1 MTYPTISHFIES
13 LTGIFIPLPIQTFGF
28 FIVLAFITGAHFIK
42 SGFVKLEKEKIF
54 KSISIENRKNKIEI
68 FFDYFINGLMAFF
81 FGYKITYIL
90 QNYTLFSESPQSVL
104 LSSNGNTLL
113 GLVLL
118 VISIIYIYYN
128 NKKHKPTTIQVLP
141 SELSWNFMFVAAIS
155 GIIGA
160 KLFAVLEDIPYLLQ
174 DPISALFSFSGL
186 TFYGGLIMGT
196 ICVIIYAKKHHISI
210 PRLADVFAPALIL
223 AYGIGRLGCHFSG
236 DGDWGII
243 SNMSNKP
250 FLFPEWLWGY
260 NFPHNVIET
269 GVKIENCVGKYC
281 HELPYLVY
289 PTSLYEATF
298 GIMAFL
304 FLWHL
309 RKYISIPGILF
320 CIYLILNGLERFLI
334 EFIRVTDKYNIIG
347 LELTQAQVI
356 AILLI
361 IIGAVGIFFLKKKG
375 DSNELI

>member
-1 MTYPTISHFIES
+1 MTYPTISHLIES
-13 LTGIFIPLPIQTFGF
+13 LTGFFIPLPIQTFGF
-28 FIVLAFITGAHFIK
+28 FIVLAFITGAYFIK
-42 SGFVKLEKEKIF
+42 AGFLKLEKEKIF
-54 KSISIENRKNKIEI
+54 KPISVKNKKNKMEI

-81 FGYKITYIL
+81 FGYKIIYIQ
-90 QNYTLFSESPQSVL
+90 QNYSLFSESPQSVL
-104 LSSNGNTLL
+104 LSHEGNIIIGL
-113 GLVLL
+113 GCLVTS
-118 VISIIYIYYN
+118 VIYIYYS
-128 NKKHKPTTIQVLP
+128 NKKIEPKTIQILP
-141 SELSWNFMFVAAIS
+141 SQLSWNFMFVAAIS

-174 DPISALFSFSGL
+174 NPISALFSFSGL
-186 TFYGGLIMGT
+186 TFYGGLIIGT
-196 ICVIIYAKKHHISI
+196 ICVILYAKKHQISI

-250 FLFPEWLWGY
+250 FLFPDWFWGY

-269 GVKIENCVGKYC
+269 GVKIEDCIGKYC

-289 PTSLYEATF
+289 PTSLYEASF
-298 GIMAFL
+298 GIIAFL
-304 FLWHL
+304 FLWYL
-309 RKYISIPGILF
+309 RKYISTPGILF

-334 EFIRVTDKYNIIG
+334 EFIRVTDKYNIVG

-361 IIGAVGIFFLKKKG
+361 ITGSVGVFYLKKEKNL
-375 DSNELI
+375 NEFI